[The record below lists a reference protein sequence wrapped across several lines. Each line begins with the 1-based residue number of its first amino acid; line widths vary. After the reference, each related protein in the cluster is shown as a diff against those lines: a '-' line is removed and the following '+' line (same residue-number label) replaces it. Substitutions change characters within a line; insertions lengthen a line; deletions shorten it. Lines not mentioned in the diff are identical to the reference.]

1 MALLL
6 FFVFLSSSLFS
17 LYLLMPAEREEVV
30 RKRLRR
36 LQSFH
41 NPADAYEAKEL
52 SKPFSE
58 RVLKPLFQ
66 KWQAFIWARTPAAA
80 RERVARLLAQ
90 AGEMEGSSS
99 YMAQR
104 VTWGAAGLLMGFLL
118 GAALGFS
125 PGPLLLI
132 AAALGYVL
140 SQIPLFRLRQKIQLR
155 QRAFRKA
162 FPDVLDL
169 LSVSVEAGLGL
180 DGAMGKVAAKFS
192 GPVAQ
197 EFSLYLKSIRL
208 GMERE
213 AALKGLAERSGLPE
227 VKNFVASLIQ
237 AEKLGTPLTRVLRSQ
252 SEGLRLQRRQRAQEL
267 SLKAPIKLLFPLV
280 IFIFPTIFI
289 VLLGPAAITIFAT
302 LR

>member
-6 FFVFLSSSLFS
+6 FFVFLSTSLFS
-17 LYLLMPAEREEVV
+17 LYLLMPAEREQVV

-36 LQSFH
+36 LQTFH
-41 NPADAYEAKEL
+41 SAADAYEAKEL
-52 SKPFSE
+52 AKPFSE
-58 RVLKPLFQ
+58 RVLRPLFQ

-80 RERVARLLAQ
+80 RERVGRLLAQ
-90 AGEMEGSSS
+90 AGEVEGSSS
-99 YMAQR
+99 FMAQR
-104 VTWGAAGLLMGFLL
+104 VTWGAAGLLGGFLL
-118 GAALGFS
+118 AMARGFS
-125 PGPLLLI
+125 LPLLLLI
-132 AAALGYVL
+132 MAALGYIL

-180 DGAMGKVAAKFS
+180 DGAMGKVAAKFT
-192 GPVAQ
+192 GPVAE
-197 EFSLYLKSIRL
+197 EFSLYLQSVRL

-289 VLLGPAAITIFAT
+289 VLLGPAALSIFAT